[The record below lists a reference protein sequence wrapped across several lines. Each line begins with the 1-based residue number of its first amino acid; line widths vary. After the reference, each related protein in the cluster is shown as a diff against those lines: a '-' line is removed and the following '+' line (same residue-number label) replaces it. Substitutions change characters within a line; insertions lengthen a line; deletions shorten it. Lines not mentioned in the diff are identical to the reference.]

1 MVIGEKTKIYA
12 ELITVGDE
20 LLSGQTVNNNAAHMG
35 HHLRLANFH
44 LRWITVVGDRE
55 DDIVAALLRAIA
67 RADFVLISG
76 GLGPTTDDRT
86 NPAVAKALNRPLRR
100 DPKSWQ
106 IISNHLEKHNLSM
119 TPAIAKM
126 AELPEGAERIDLVRP
141 RAGYY
146 MGDTEKPLFFLPGV
160 PSEMADML
168 ADFVLPTLKSRFPQ
182 KSVIRSHSLR
192 LIGLR
197 ESEIAQRLE
206 TLEEEHPTVAFG
218 YFPRF
223 PENLLTLTVQSS
235 TLAGANSTL
244 NETVQAVRNLLGL
257 YIYGEGDN
265 TLEMVVGHLLTER
278 GYSLALAESCT
289 GGLIGHLLTNVPG
302 SSAYF
307 DRSLVTY
314 SEAAKISHLFV
325 SPDLISRYGVVSL
338 EVAEAMVRGLQRESK
353 ADIALSITGIAGP
366 SGGTKEK
373 PVGTV
378 FLALLCD
385 KGLHTEGFHFGGG
398 RQKIKLA
405 AAYTA
410 LDRLRR
416 AMIDESFFHGK

>member
-1 MVIGEKTKIYA
+1 MIDENTIIYG

-20 LLSGQTVNNNAAHMG
+20 LLSGQTVNNNAAHIG
-35 HHLRLANFH
+35 QHLRSADFH
-44 LRWITVVGDRE
+44 LRWVTVVGDRE
-55 DDIVAALLRAIA
+55 DDIAAALLRAIE
-67 RADFVLISG
+67 RAGFVLITG

-86 NPAVAKALNRPLRR
+86 NAAVARALNRPLRR

-106 IISNHLEKHNLSM
+106 VISTHLELHNLSM

-126 AELPEGAERIDLVRP
+126 ADLPEGAERIDLVRP

-160 PSEMADML
+160 PEEMADML
-168 ADFVLPTLKSRFPQ
+168 ADFVLPTLKNRFPQ
-182 KSVIRSHSLR
+182 EIVIRSHALR

-206 TLEEEHPTVAFG
+206 ILEKEHPTVGFG

-223 PENLLTLTVQSS
+223 PENLLTLTVQDS
-235 TLAGANSTL
+235 TLTTANYTL
-244 NETVQAVRNLLGL
+244 AEAVQAVRNLLGL
-257 YIYGEGDN
+257 YVYGEGEN
-265 TLEMVVGHLLTER
+265 TLETVVGHLLTER
-278 GYSLALAESCT
+278 GHSLALAESCT

-302 SSAYF
+302 SSTFF
-307 DRSLVTY
+307 DRSVVAY
-314 SEAAKISHLFV
+314 SEAAKVSHLFV

-338 EVAEAMVRGLQRESK
+338 EVAEAMAQGVQRESK

-366 SGGTKEK
+366 TGGTKEK

-378 FLALLCD
+378 FLALLCE
-385 KGLHTEGFHFGGG
+385 KGLHSERLQFGGD

-416 AMIDESFFHGK
+416 AMIDESFFHVA

>member
-1 MVIGEKTKIYA
+1 MIDEKTIIYG

-20 LLSGQTVNNNAAHMG
+20 LLSGQTVNNNAAHIG
-35 HHLRLANFH
+35 QSLRSADFH
-44 LRWITVVGDRE
+44 LRWTTVVGDRE
-55 DDIVAALLRAIA
+55 DDISVALLRAIE
-67 RADFVLISG
+67 RAGFVLITG

-86 NPAVAKALNRPLRR
+86 NAAVARALNRPLRR
-100 DPKSWQ
+100 DSKSWQ
-106 IISNHLEKHNLSM
+106 VISTHLELHNLSM

-126 AELPEGAERIDLVRP
+126 ADLPEGAERIDLVRP

-160 PSEMADML
+160 PDEMADML
-168 ADFVLPTLKSRFPQ
+168 ADFVLPTLKNRFPQ
-182 KSVIRSHSLR
+182 EIVIRSRALR

-206 TLEEEHPTVAFG
+206 ALEKEHPTISFG

-223 PENLLTLTVQSS
+223 PENLLTLTVQDS
-235 TLAGANSTL
+235 TLSAVNSTL
-244 NETVQAVRNLLGL
+244 LEVVQAVRSLLGL
-257 YIYGEGDN
+257 YVYGEGDN
-265 TLEMVVGHLLTER
+265 TLEMVVGHLLMER
-278 GYSLALAESCT
+278 GHSLALAESCT

-307 DRSLVTY
+307 DRSMVTY
-314 SEAAKISHLFV
+314 SEAAKVSHLHV
-325 SPDLISRYGVVSL
+325 SPDLISRHGVVSL
-338 EVAEAMVRGLQRESK
+338 EVAEAMVRGVQRERK

-366 SGGTKEK
+366 NGGTEEN

-378 FLALLCD
+378 FLALLCE
-385 KGLHTEGFHFGGG
+385 KGLYTERLQFGGD

-416 AMIDESFFHGK
+416 AMIDESFFHGA

>member
-1 MVIGEKTKIYA
+1 MFG
-12 ELITVGDE
+12 ELITIGDE
-20 LLSGQTVNNNAAHMG
+20 LLSGQTVNNNGAHIG
-35 HHLRLANFH
+35 RHLRLADFH
-44 LRWITVVGDRE
+44 LRWTTVVGDRE
-55 DDIVAALLRAIA
+55 DDIAAALLRAIE
-67 RADFVLISG
+67 RADFVLITG

-86 NPAVAKALNRPLRR
+86 NAAVARALHRPLRR

-106 IISNHLEKHNLSM
+106 VISSHLKAHNLSM

-126 AELPEGAERIDLVRP
+126 ADLPEGAERIDLVRP

-160 PSEMADML
+160 PGEMADML

-182 KSVIRSHSLR
+182 QTVIRSQALR

-206 TLEEEHPTVAFG
+206 ALEKEHPTVAFG

-223 PENLLTLTVQSS
+223 PENLLTLTVQGS
-235 TLAGANSTL
+235 TLSAANSTL
-244 NETVQAVRNLLGL
+244 ERAVQAVRALLGL
-257 YIYGEGDN
+257 YVYGEGDN
-265 TLEMVVGHLLTER
+265 TLEMVVGRLLIER
-278 GYSLALAESCT
+278 GQSLALAESCT

-307 DRSLVTY
+307 DRSVVAY
-314 SEAAKISHLFV
+314 SEAAKVSHLSV
-325 SPDLISRYGVVSL
+325 SPDLILRYGAVSL
-338 EVAEAMVRGLQRESK
+338 EVAEAMVRGVQRERK

-366 SGGTKEK
+366 TGGTQEK

-378 FLALLCD
+378 FLALLCE
-385 KGLHTEGFHFGGG
+385 KGLYTERLQFGGD

-416 AMIDESFFHGK
+416 AMIDESFFHGA